1 MILDMA
7 PAPDDDDAWLRQ
19 VLQGLGALVVISL
32 LVGGVVAGVA
42 LGTAR
47 ITGLG
52 SSSANGPVQQP
63 SLYIPPGE
71 PTTTPQVYPDPSR
84 GEEPSPTG
92 SASSSPTQSPSPR
105 KQSKAISLQVF
116 PTAVAPGERINL
128 TGVYP
133 AGEGATLQVQRFE
146 NGWTDFPVSVSVSG
160 GIFNTYV
167 MTSRTGET
175 RFRVYDK
182 ALQKASNAVR
192 VRIG

>member
-32 LVGGVVAGVA
+32 LVGGVIAAIA
-42 LGTAR
+42 LGAAKM
-47 ITGLG
+47 TGLG
-52 SSSANGPVQQP
+52 QSSANGPVQQP

-71 PTTTPQVYPDPSR
+71 PTTTPQVYPDPGRSQ
-84 GEEPSPTG
+84 EPSPTA
-92 SASSSPTQSPSPR
+92 SASTNPTEEPSPR
-105 KQSKAISLQVF
+105 KQSKAISLQAF
-116 PTAVAPGERINL
+116 PAQVAPGERINL

-133 AGEGATLQVQRFE
+133 SGEGATLQVQRFE

-167 MTSRTGET
+167 LTSRAGET

-182 ALQKASNAVR
+182 ALQKASNPVR